1 MKHSTT
7 KTAYYHLP
15 GLFEFYD
22 LYSVFLPL
30 FYSHREYFYDW
41 CDIASVYGAPADCI
55 WGGGRVESGN
65 REPRKVLAL
74 LREYGISARLT
85 FSNSQLEP
93 VHLADKKCNALCA
106 LFSENDRVQNGVI
119 IHSDLLL
126 DYLKSHYPN
135 LYFVSST
142 TKVLTDFADFLN
154 EVKNDDFLYV
164 VPDFRLN
171 KAFDRL
177 NTLPDLQK
185 TRWNFCATNAV
196 SLAVWTENAVM
207 KP

>member
-1 MKHSTT
+1 MKHSTI

-65 REPRKVLAL
+65 RDPREVFAL
-74 LREYGISARLT
+74 MREYDISARLT

-106 LFSENDRVQNGVI
+106 LLSENDRVQNGVI

-126 DYLKSHYPN
+126 DYLKSHYPD

-185 TRWNFCATNAV
+185 NEGGIFVQRMLFLWLCGQKA
-196 SLAVWTENAVM
+196 LL
-207 KP
+207 